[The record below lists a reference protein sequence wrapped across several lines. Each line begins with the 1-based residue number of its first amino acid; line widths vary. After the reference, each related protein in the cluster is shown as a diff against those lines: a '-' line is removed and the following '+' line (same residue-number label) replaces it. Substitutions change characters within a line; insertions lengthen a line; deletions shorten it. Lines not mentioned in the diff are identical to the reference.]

1 MTDQEQPRVVTTITV
16 SATHA
21 AMMRKKI
28 EAARNTNEL
37 AAAADKHSKYL
48 VEKDRRAL
56 REVYARRLRL
66 LSGG

>member
-1 MTDQEQPRVVTTITV
+1 
-16 SATHA
+16 
-21 AMMRKKI
+21 MMRKKI

-48 VEKDRRAL
+48 VEKDRRAM